1 MRLQAPIPQLTDAIL
16 HRQLVYQTAEA
27 EAKST
32 SYMASPSTEPL
43 FRFMPMPR
51 KQTMQHEKSAS
62 KKAHGEPRSSRKAE
76 KPKSRK
82 AKHGREDT

>member
-1 MRLQAPIPQLTDAIL
+1 M
-16 HRQLVYQTAEA
+16 
-27 EAKST
+27 KST

-76 KPKSRK
+76 KRSE
-82 AKHGREDT
+82 HGREDTYSGVTAWLARFLYCVGVSPPPN